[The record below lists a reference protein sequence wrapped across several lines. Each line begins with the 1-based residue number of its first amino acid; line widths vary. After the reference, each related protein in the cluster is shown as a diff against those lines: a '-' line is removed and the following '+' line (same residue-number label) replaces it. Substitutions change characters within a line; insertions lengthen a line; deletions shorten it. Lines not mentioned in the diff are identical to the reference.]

1 MHSTILIAAARLT
14 GDLLSP
20 VFDKNAYLDPGS
32 GSFIL
37 QLIIAGALGAV
48 FAIRAYWSKIK
59 SAFTKNEASDS
70 EDETE
75 NNKEDL

>member
-1 MHSTILIAAARLT
+1 MHSTIVIAAARLT

-20 VFDKNAYLDPGS
+20 IFDKNAYLDPGS

-48 FAIRAYWSKIK
+48 FAIRAYWSRIK
-59 SAFTKNEASDS
+59 SIFAKNKPS
-70 EDETE
+70 ELNDETE
-75 NNKEDL
+75 ENE